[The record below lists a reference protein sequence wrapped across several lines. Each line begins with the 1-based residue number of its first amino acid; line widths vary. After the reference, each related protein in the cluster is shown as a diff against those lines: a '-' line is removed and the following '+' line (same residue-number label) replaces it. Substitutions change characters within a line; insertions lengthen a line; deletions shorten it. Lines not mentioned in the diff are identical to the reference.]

1 LFVNGS
7 AFTGSSQWVGTTNIH
22 NITGNVGIG
31 TNNPTT
37 AKLVVWGTAGAEG
50 LDMSSTD
57 QYANMRVIRN
67 SLSGIDKHM
76 YIGYQ
81 SGATSSLF
89 FFSNNLGA
97 MRCVSASVYIGEL
110 NNYDHGNTRLIVYGS
125 GTYIVMFKHP
135 NDTQGIGIQYD
146 GITATNANQSVFIRP
161 NGSGRFEVSACSN
174 NTGTVTNLLYFGNN
188 IAVNT
193 IHKGNTYFSDCCAK
207 FNGSIWATSWIGASS
222 DARIKQ
228 NIQDIDDDYALQI
241 ILAIKP
247 KKYEYI
253 DKIAKGDN
261 KVYGFIAQQIREVLP
276 EAVSIQKSYIPNI
289 MLLADYN
296 NKIIT
301 LPSQPNYIIKIND
314 KIRCNDKYNNII
326 EYEVFEIIDELTFKV
341 KCDVMKEVIYA
352 DNKIFVYGV
361 EIDDFH
367 TLSKEYI
374 FTMNVCA
381 TQELHRIIETQK
393 VVIQAQEERIN
404 ELETKMAQVLNHL
417 SM

>member
-1 LFVNGS
+1 
-7 AFTGSSQWVGTTNIH
+7 
-22 NITGNVGIG
+22 
-31 TNNPTT
+31 
-37 AKLVVWGTAGAEG
+37 
-50 LDMSSTD
+50 
-57 QYANMRVIRN
+57 
-67 SLSGIDKHM
+67 
-76 YIGYQ
+76 
-81 SGATSSLF
+81 
-89 FFSNNLGA
+89 
-97 MRCVSASVYIGEL
+97 
-110 NNYDHGNTRLIVYGS
+110 LIVYGS
-125 GTYIVMFKHP
+125 GTYIAAFKHT

-146 GITATNANQSVFIRP
+146 GITAINTNQSIIIRP
-161 NGSGRFEVSACSN
+161 NGSGRLEVTACTN
-174 NTGTVTNLLYFGNN
+174 NTGTITNLSYFGNN
-188 IAVNT
+188 LTVNT
-193 IHKGNTYFSDCCAK
+193 LPKANTYFTDCCAK
-207 FNGSIWATSWIGASS
+207 FNGSIWATSWVGASS
-222 DARIKQ
+222 DTRIKQ
-228 NIQDIDDDYALQI
+228 NIQDIDDDSALQI

-296 NKIIT
+296 DKIIT

-326 EYEVFEIIDELTFKV
+326 EYEVFEIIDELTFRV

-381 TQELHRIIETQK
+381 TQELHRKIDEQK
-393 VVIQAQEERIN
+393 VIIQSQEDRIKD
-404 ELETKMAQVLNHL
+404 LEIKMAQILNNM
-417 SM
+417 SQ